1 MDCSDTDHIYRM
13 SFVGPESTFISHTI
27 ITKLFVVI
35 DVVCFLA
42 QAAGAGAL
50 SGNNAS
56 KNSVATGRV
65 ILIAG
70 LMLQVVSFSFFVIIT
85 VLFDFKARQLKGDQL
100 KQLRPLF
107 TAYYISA
114 FLIIGRSIYRTIG
127 TC

>member
-1 MDCSDTDHIYRM
+1 M
-13 SFVGPESTFISHTI
+13 SFVGPESTFISHKI

-35 DVVCFLA
+35 DIVCFLA

-70 LMLQVVSFSFFVIIT
+70 LMLQVVSFSLFVIIT

>member
-1 MDCSDTDHIYRM
+1 M

-27 ITKLFVVI
+27 ITKLFVII
-35 DVVCFLA
+35 DILCFLS

-50 SGNNAS
+50 SGHNAS
-56 KNSVATGRV
+56 KSSVSLGRV

-70 LMLQVVSFSFFVIIT
+70 LMLQVASFSIFVVIV

-114 FLIIGRSIYRTIG
+114 ILIIGRSIYRTIG

>member
-1 MDCSDTDHIYRM
+1 MDCSDTDCICRM
-13 SFVGPESTFISHTI
+13 SFVGPESTFISHKI

-35 DVVCFLA
+35 DIVCFLA

-70 LMLQVVSFSFFVIIT
+70 LMLQVVSFSLFVIIT